1 MAPLFQRWIPSALLV
16 CAAVGILEFGR
27 WRGPTILTLWGSHGV
42 DIGDLPAVPLLAL
55 ALAVAVRG
63 LPVRGGP
70 VPALAL
76 GALLFLAGIAG
87 EDVGGPLVPA
97 GGGTFDHL
105 TQRTS
110 AQHSEPV
117 NDWSH
122 IALTYDGQKLRLF
135 LNGKEVS
142 SRDAKGTI
150 VRTSGPLW
158 MGGSHP
164 YGEFFRGLIDD
175 VRIYNRPLG
184 VPELRR
190 EMARPVVRSHREEG
204 LVGAYSFDARSRT
217 RAVDSSGAGN
227 AGVLRGPG
235 WTSAGRFGG
244 ALRFD
249 AAHEL
254 VRVPASP
261 SLNLGRGMTLA
272 AWIRPSEPQRG
283 WRTILHRQTDV
294 YFLMAGSPRENG
306 AGPLDDLPAV
316 LFGAAVLLTVVLATD
331 RWRRVR
337 APRSRWWPAI
347 TLFMI
352 GSVVDA
358 ALTPSGALIGP
369 LLVTVWLALTASSS
383 REAHAGW
390 LIAATFGALTAAS
403 LAGVV
408 GELGRNDGSDAR
420 ALALLLAALFAVMG
434 RARGWAETRGLRNV

>member
-1 MAPLFQRWIPSALLV
+1 M
-16 CAAVGILEFGR
+16 
-27 WRGPTILTLWGSHGV
+27 
-42 DIGDLPAVPLLAL
+42 
-55 ALAVAVRG
+55 
-63 LPVRGGP
+63 
-70 VPALAL
+70 PALAL

-190 EMARPVVRSHREEG
+190 EMARPVVRSAPGRG
-204 LVGAYSFDARSRT
+204 PRGAYSFDARARI
-217 RAVDSSGAGN
+217 RAVDSSGAGI
-227 AGVLRGPG
+227 AGVLRGLVDERG
-235 WTSAGRFGG
+235 EVRRRL
-244 ALRFD
+244 ALRRG
-249 AAHEL
+249 ATARARACVAVAE
-254 VRVPASP
+254 S
-261 SLNLGRGMTLA
+261 GRGMTLA
-272 AWIRPSEPQRG
+272 AWIRPQRAPARVANDPPPSDRRLLPDGGEPTGERC
-283 WRTILHRQTDV
+283 
-294 YFLMAGSPRENG
+294 
-306 AGPLDDLPAV
+306 
-316 LFGAAVLLTVVLATD
+316 
-331 RWRRVR
+331 R
-337 APRSRWWPAI
+337 APRRPARSPVRCGCPTSRSCSPPTAGAGCGHPGSRWWPAI
-347 TLFMI
+347 TLVMI

-358 ALTPSGALIGP
+358 ALPPSGALIGP
-369 LLVTVWLALTASSS
+369 LLVTVWLALTASTS
-383 REAHAGW
+383 REAHAGS

-434 RARGWAETRGLRNV
+434 RTRGWAETRGLRNV